1 MKIRSFNISGRN
13 MPTTTFR
20 DQVVVITGASSGIGE
35 ALAYHLASQGAR
47 LALGARRL
55 DELQI
60 VAEKC
65 RSLGGEAMAVQ
76 VDISDPNQCQTF
88 IKSAAETFGRIDTL
102 VNNAGITMWARFA
115 DLENPDLIE
124 RIMKVNFLGAMYC
137 TYYALP
143 YLKQSRGR
151 IANISSMADKIIAP
165 GNSGY
170 VASKHAMEGFF
181 ESLRP
186 EIADDGISVTMFYLG
201 FVDTGF
207 AGRMLDSKGQSS
219 SGIAEQ
225 LKDTKQ
231 LSPEAS
237 AQLIADAVLARKRQV
252 FQPVRGLPGWLL
264 PWIKLIAPG
273 ILERAGYRFMKSGG
287 L

>member
-1 MKIRSFNISGRN
+1 MSAAPYHQNV
-13 MPTTTFR
+13 TL
-20 DQVVVITGASSGIGE
+20 ITGASSGIGA
-35 ALAYHLASQGAR
+35 ALAYELAAQGAW

-55 DELQI
+55 DELEI

-65 RSLGGEAMAVQ
+65 RMLGGRALAIQCDVSEQKQCEAFVQ
-76 VDISDPNQCQTF
+76 QA
-88 IKSAAETFGRIDTL
+88 AAEYGRVHTL

-143 YLKQSRGR
+143 YLKKTLGR
-151 IANISSMADKIIAP
+151 IACISSMADKIIAP
-165 GNSGY
+165 GNTGY

-181 ESLRP
+181 EALRP
-186 EIADDGISVTMFYLG
+186 ELVSDGVSVTMLYLG

-207 AGRMLDSKGQSS
+207 AGRMLDAKGDSS
-219 SGIAEQ
+219 GGIAEQ
-225 LKDTKQ
+225 LKDAQ
-231 LSPEAS
+231 QMSPEAS
-237 AQLIADAVLARKRQV
+237 AKLIADATYRRKRQV
-252 FQPVRGLPGWLL
+252 LQPVRGLPGWTL

-273 ILERAGYRFMKSGG
+273 LLERVGRQFMESSG

>member
-1 MKIRSFNISGRN
+1 MSAAPFHQNV
-13 MPTTTFR
+13 TL
-20 DQVVVITGASSGIGE
+20 ITGASSGIGA
-35 ALAYHLASQGAR
+35 ALAYELAAQGAW

-55 DELQI
+55 DELEA

-65 RSLGGEAMAVQ
+65 RTLGGRALAIQCDVSDQGQCEAFVQKAV
-76 VDISDPNQCQTF
+76 S
-88 IKSAAETFGRIDTL
+88 EYGRIDTL

-143 YLKQSRGR
+143 YLKQTRGR
-151 IANISSMADKIIAP
+151 IACISSMADKIIAP
-165 GNSGY
+165 GNTGY

-181 ESLRP
+181 ESLRA
-186 EIADDGISVTMFYLG
+186 ELVADGVSVTMLYLG

-207 AGRMLDSKGQSS
+207 AGRMLDAKGELSKG
-219 SGIAEQ
+219 IVDQ
-225 LKDTKQ
+225 LKDARQ
-231 LSPEAS
+231 MSPEAS
-237 AQLIADAVLARKRQV
+237 AKLIAEATYHRKRQIL
-252 FQPVRGLPGWLL
+252 QPVRGLPGWML

-273 ILERAGYRFMKSGG
+273 LLERVGRQFMESSDI
-287 L
+287 